1 MKKIIIQI
9 PKYRLDVRIIKRRT
23 RTIEKPLLPSI
34 SDIKRTKSGNKVSRF
49 FRHIF
54 EHKKIQRIFGT
65 NIALMVI
72 ATSFIPSNTLGSEQ
86 QIEEEINV
94 ISETAVALN
103 TEKGVQYPVEN
114 VKITQGYK
122 IFHPGIDL
130 DGITGDPIKPI
141 KAGFVE
147 AISRSKY
154 AYGTAVII
162 NHGNQLTS
170 LYAHLSKIL
179 VTEGQEVTINTIIG
193 EMGATGRAY
202 GDHLHLEIRD
212 NGVPINPTSVLPFPK
227 I

>member
-23 RTIEKPLLPSI
+23 RTIEKPFLPSI
-34 SDIKRTKSGNKVSRF
+34 SDIKRTKSGNKISRF

-72 ATSFIPSNTLGSEQ
+72 ATSFIPNNTLGSEQ
-86 QIEEEINV
+86 QIEEEITV

>member
-1 MKKIIIQI
+1 MKKLTINL
-9 PKYRLDVRIIKRRT
+9 PKYRLDFRVTKRRGI
-23 RTIEKPLLPSI
+23 TIDKPLIPSL
-34 SDIKRTKSGNKVSRF
+34 SQIKNTKTGSKVSRF

-54 EHKKIQRIFGT
+54 EHKRIQKILGT
-65 NIALMVI
+65 NIALMVL
-72 ATSFIPSNTLGSEQ
+72 ATSFMPKNTLG
-86 QIEEEINV
+86 EEITENTLITESSIPV
-94 ISETAVALN
+94 S

-114 VKITQGYK
+114 IKITQGFK

-130 DGITGDPIKPI
+130 DGLTGDPIRPI

-154 AYGTAVII
+154 AYGNAIII
-162 NHGNQLTS
+162 NHGNKLTS

-179 VTEGQEVTINTIIG
+179 VSEGQEVTINTIIG
-193 EMGATGRAY
+193 EMGATGRAF

-212 NGVPINPTSVLPFPK
+212 NGTPINPTSILSFPK

>member
-1 MKKIIIQI
+1 MKKLTINL
-9 PKYRLDVRIIKRRT
+9 PKYRLDLKVIKRRGEE
-23 RTIEKPLLPSI
+23 IEKPLIPSL
-34 SDIKRTKSGNKVSRF
+34 SQIKNIKSGSKVSRF

-54 EHKKIQRIFGT
+54 ENKRIQKILGT
-65 NIALMVI
+65 NIALMVL
-72 ATSFIPSNTLGSEQ
+72 ATSFMPTNTLGD
-86 QIEEEINV
+86 EITESSIV
-94 ISETAVALN
+94 AETSVSIS

-114 VKITQGYK
+114 IRITQGYK

-154 AYGTAVII
+154 AYGNAII
-162 NHGNQLTS
+162 VNHGNQLTS

-179 VTEGQEVTINTIIG
+179 VSESQEVTINTVIG
-193 EMGATGRAY
+193 EMGTTGRAF

-212 NGVPINPTSVLPFPK
+212 HGTPINPTSILPYPK

>member
-1 MKKIIIQI
+1 
-9 PKYRLDVRIIKRRT
+9 
-23 RTIEKPLLPSI
+23 
-34 SDIKRTKSGNKVSRF
+34 
-49 FRHIF
+49 
-54 EHKKIQRIFGT
+54 
-65 NIALMVI
+65 MVI
-72 ATSFIPSNTLGSEQ
+72 ATSFIPNNTLGSEQ
-86 QIEEEINV
+86 QIEEEITV

-114 VKITQGYK
+114 VEITQGYK

-154 AYGTAVII
+154 AYGNAIII

-179 VTEGQEVTINTIIG
+179 VTEGQEVTINTVIG

>member
-1 MKKIIIQI
+1 MKKLTINL
-9 PKYRLDVRIIKRRT
+9 PNYRLDLKVIKRRGIS
-23 RTIEKPLLPSI
+23 IEKPLMPSLTQI
-34 SDIKRTKSGNKVSRF
+34 MNIKTGSKISRF

-54 EHKKIQRIFGT
+54 ENKRIQKILGT
-65 NIALMVI
+65 NIALLVL
-72 ATSFIPSNTLGSEQ
+72 ATSFMPSNTLGNETTENS
-86 QIEEEINV
+86 V
-94 ISETAVALN
+94 IAEASIPVS
-103 TEKGVQYPVEN
+103 TEKGIQYPVET
-114 VKITQGYK
+114 VRITQGFK

-130 DGITGDPIKPI
+130 DGITGDPIRPI

-147 AISRSKY
+147 AISTSKY
-154 AYGTAVII
+154 AYGNAIII

-193 EMGATGRAY
+193 EMGATGRSF

-212 NGVPINPTSVLPFPK
+212 HGTPINPTSVLPFPK